1 MMTEREISLT
11 AQHKDSFIY
20 LQFPSWRIMPK
31 EVFCM
36 KRAQGISIN
45 VIVVAAIAL
54 LVLVVLSV
62 VFLGRFGLFTQQSA
76 DCENKGG
83 SCVVGACPTG
93 TNTYTAW
100 VCTDTT
106 SGASQ

>member
-1 MMTEREISLT
+1 
-11 AQHKDSFIY
+11 
-20 LQFPSWRIMPK
+20 
-31 EVFCM
+31 M
-36 KRAQGISIN
+36 KKAQGISIN

-83 SCVVGACPTG
+83 RCAVGSCPPG
-93 TNTYTAW
+93 TNPYGAW
-100 VCTDTT
+100 TCPDTS
-106 SGASQ
+106 SGAVQTCCLNVQG